1 MRRWRADES
10 DRRATISSTP
20 LVRRSPLGDPPPVR
34 ITTWAEYGLISALH
48 LARRAGEGP
57 VTGRAIAAGESLP
70 VDYVEQILLRLRR
83 AGIVDSTRGARGGYV
98 LSRPAAEITVK
109 DVVTASELQTFDM
122 HCTSNP
128 LDEVRCADSTSCS
141 IRPVW
146 VLLQRR
152 IDEVL
157 NSVRLSDLL
166 MQEREV
172 RERVGLD
179 VPVVSVSGRLA
190 LPVLQG

>member
-1 MRRWRADES
+1 MRPWPADELTS
-10 DRRATISSTP
+10 PRTSGRSP
-20 LVRRSPLGDPPPVR
+20 LVRSVPHGHPPPVR

-48 LARRAGEGP
+48 LARRIGDGP

-98 LSRPAAEITVK
+98 LARPATEITVR
-109 DVVTASELQTFDM
+109 DVVSASELQTFDM
-122 HCTSNP
+122 HCTSSP
-128 LDEVRCADSTSCS
+128 LDAVRCADSTSCS

-146 VLLQRR
+146 ALLQSK

-157 NSVRLSDLL
+157 DGIRLADLL
-166 MQEREV
+166 ADENVV
-172 RERVGLD
+172 RVRVKLD
-179 VPVVSVSGRLA
+179 APPELARRTLPVVTAG
-190 LPVLQG
+190 

>member
-1 MRRWRADES
+1 M
-10 DRRATISSTP
+10 
-20 LVRRSPLGDPPPVR
+20 R

-48 LARRAGEGP
+48 LARRTGDGP

-98 LSRPAAEITVK
+98 LARPATEITVR
-109 DVVTASELQTFDM
+109 DVVSASELQTFDM
-122 HCTSNP
+122 HCTSSP

-146 VLLQRR
+146 ALLQSK

-157 NSVRLSDLL
+157 DGIRLADLL
-166 MQEREV
+166 ADENVV
-172 RERVGLD
+172 RVRVKLD
-179 VPVVSVSGRLA
+179 APPELA
-190 LPVLQG
+190 RRTLPVFTTG

>member
-1 MRRWRADES
+1 M
-10 DRRATISSTP
+10 
-20 LVRRSPLGDPPPVR
+20 R

-98 LSRPAAEITVK
+98 LARPATEITVK
-109 DVVTASELQTFDM
+109 DVVAASELQTFDM
-122 HCTSNP
+122 HCTSSP
-128 LDEVRCADSTSCS
+128 LDEHRCADSTSCS

-146 VLLQRR
+146 ALLQSK

-157 NSVRLSDLL
+157 QGIRLADLL
-166 MQEREV
+166 ANEQTV
-172 RERVGLD
+172 RVRVKLD
-179 VPVVSVSGRLA
+179 APPELARRMLPVVSAG
-190 LPVLQG
+190 

>member
-1 MRRWRADES
+1 MRRWPADERTLTRVES
-10 DRRATISSTP
+10 PLP
-20 LVRRSPLGDPPPVR
+20 LVPTWPRGHPPLVR

-48 LARRAGEGP
+48 LARRVGDGP

-98 LSRPAAEITVK
+98 LARPATDITVR
-109 DVVTASELQTFDM
+109 DVVSASELQTFDM
-122 HCTSNP
+122 HCTSSP

-146 VLLQRR
+146 ALLQSK

-157 NSVRLSDLL
+157 DGIRLADLL
-166 MQEREV
+166 ADENVV
-172 RERVGLD
+172 RVRVKLD
-179 VPVVSVSGRLA
+179 APPELARRMLPVVTAG
-190 LPVLQG
+190 

>member
-1 MRRWRADES
+1 M
-10 DRRATISSTP
+10 
-20 LVRRSPLGDPPPVR
+20 R

-48 LARRAGEGP
+48 LARRAGAGP
-57 VTGRAIAAGESLP
+57 ITGRAIAAGESLP

-98 LSRPAAEITVK
+98 LARPAVEITVK
-109 DVVTASELQTFDM
+109 DIVTASELLTFDM

-128 LDEVRCADSTSCS
+128 LDPQRCAESTSCS

-146 VLLQRR
+146 ALLQSR

-157 NSVRLSDLL
+157 DGVRLADLL
-166 MQEREV
+166 GDEQTV
-172 RERVGLD
+172 RVRVKLD
-179 VPVVSVSGRLA
+179 APPELAGRMLPVVSAG
-190 LPVLQG
+190 

>member
-1 MRRWRADES
+1 MPRRL
-10 DRRATISSTP
+10 P
-20 LVRRSPLGDPPPVR
+20 LVRHRPQYHRDCVR

-48 LARRAGEGP
+48 LARRVGEGP

-98 LSRPAAEITVK
+98 LARPATEITVK
-109 DVVTASELQTFDM
+109 DVVAASELQTFDM
-122 HCTSNP
+122 HCVSNP
-128 LDEVRCADSTSCS
+128 LDEHRCADTTSCS

-146 VLLQRR
+146 VLLQAR

-157 NSVRLSDLL
+157 AGVRLADLL
-166 MQEREV
+166 ANEETV
-172 RERVGLD
+172 RVRVKLD
-179 VPVVSVSGRLA
+179 APPELARRMLPVVSVG
-190 LPVLQG
+190 

>member
-1 MRRWRADES
+1 
-10 DRRATISSTP
+10 
-20 LVRRSPLGDPPPVR
+20 VR

-98 LSRPAAEITVK
+98 LARPATEITVR
-109 DVVTASELQTFDM
+109 DVVAASELQTFDM

-146 VLLQRR
+146 ALLSAK

-157 NSVRLSDLL
+157 DGIRLADLL
-166 MQEREV
+166 ANEQTV
-172 RERVGLD
+172 RVRVKLD
-179 VPVVSVSGRLA
+179 APPELARRMLPVVSVG
-190 LPVLQG
+190 

>member
-1 MRRWRADES
+1 MCRL
-10 DRRATISSTP
+10 P
-20 LVRRSPLGDPPPVR
+20 LVRCDANGDPPQVR

-48 LARRAGEGP
+48 LARRVGEGP

-70 VDYVEQILLRLRR
+70 VDYIEQILLRLRR

-98 LSRPAAEITVK
+98 LARPATEITVK

-122 HCTSNP
+122 HCTSSP
-128 LDEVRCADSTSCS
+128 LDAHRCADSTSCS

-146 VLLQRR
+146 ALLQVK

-157 NSVRLSDLL
+157 AGIRLADLL
-166 MQEREV
+166 ANEQTV
-172 RERVGLD
+172 RVRVKLD
-179 VPVVSVSGRLA
+179 APPELLGRI
-190 LPVLQG
+190 LPVLSGA

>member
-1 MRRWRADES
+1 MRRWRADERH
-10 DRRATISSTP
+10 RRATIGPAP
-20 LVRRSPLGDPPPVR
+20 LVRRSPLGDPQRVR

-98 LSRPAAEITVK
+98 LSRPAAQITVK

-146 VLLQRR
+146 ALLQSK

-157 NSVRLSDLL
+157 QGIRLADLL
-166 MQEREV
+166 ANEETV
-172 RERVGLD
+172 RVRVKLD
-179 VPVVSVSGRLA
+179 APPELARRMLPVVSAG
-190 LPVLQG
+190 

>member
-1 MRRWRADES
+1 LPAD
-10 DRRATISSTP
+10 DRLSLAFADGVP
-20 LVRRSPLGDPPPVR
+20 LVRDSPSGDPPKVR

-48 LARRAGEGP
+48 LARRYGEGP

-98 LSRPAAEITVK
+98 LARPAIDITVR
-109 DVVTASELQTFDM
+109 DVVAASELQTFDM
-122 HCTSNP
+122 HCISSP
-128 LDEVRCADSTSCS
+128 LDAHRCADSTSCS

-146 VLLQRR
+146 ALLQSK

-157 NSVRLSDLL
+157 DGIRLADLL
-166 MQEREV
+166 GNEQTV
-172 RERVGLD
+172 RVRVKLD
-179 VPVVSVSGRLA
+179 APPELARRMLPVVSAG
-190 LPVLQG
+190 